1 MRMHRVGKTLAALV
15 AAGGLLGT
23 AGYVVVG
30 SSAGDL
36 LFGYGCGDAEERLGE
51 VLAAES
57 VLEVPPDG
65 SRGGESYQECDDDDR
80 FVVAGRS
87 YAYEGSPQSAIQHY
101 RDRASAQGWRAVAGD
116 CFAKSVG
123 DTTGYL
129 TVWGPDEGT
138 LQVEITADRED
149 SRWCE

>member
-15 AAGGLLGT
+15 VAGGLLGT
-23 AGYVVVG
+23 AGYLAVG
-30 SSAGDL
+30 STAGSP
-36 LFGYGCGDAEERLGE
+36 LFGYGCGAAEERLGE
-51 VLAAES
+51 VLAGES

-65 SRGGESYQECDDDDR
+65 SGSAESYQECDDDDR

-87 YAYEGSPQSAIQHY
+87 YAYDGSRRSALQHY

-116 CFAKSVG
+116 CFAKPVG
-123 DTTGYL
+123 ETTGYL
-129 TVWGPDEGT
+129 TVGGPDEGT
-138 LQVEITADRED
+138 LQVEIIADRDD

>member
-15 AAGGLLGT
+15 VAGGLLGT
-23 AGYVVVG
+23 AGYVAVG
-30 SSAGDL
+30 SPAGNP

-51 VLAAES
+51 VLAGES

-65 SRGGESYQECDDDDR
+65 SRNGESYQECDDDDL

-87 YAYEGSPQSAIQHY
+87 YAYDGSPQSALQHY

-116 CFAKSVG
+116 CFTKPVG

-149 SRWCE
+149 GRWCE